1 MSLPEPTLSLKH
13 LSRRCLSAL
22 LPLALLVPLPAS
34 QAQPLA
40 LAAATQSLPVE
51 VSAPLQRAGVPL
63 SDVALLVAPADGGA
77 PLVSHRVTQPM
88 NPASVMKLVT
98 TGIALDQ
105 LGPGFRWETRLWTDG
120 SQRQQL
126 LQGNLYVQGSGD
138 PGLVQERLWL
148 LLRALRERGVQRISG
163 DLVLDNSVFQLPARD
178 PGAFDG
184 EPLQPYNAQPDGLLV
199 NYKAFALQFQPDAG
213 QGIAHVRLE
222 PPMADSG
229 LPASLPLTEGSCNG
243 WIAQLEARS
252 QAQRQI
258 VLPAS
263 YPSSCGDQQWLAAW
277 PQPQEQAGKA
287 ILGMWQSLGGQLDGR
302 VRYGSTPATLL
313 RGTPLASSQ
322 SEPLPQ
328 AVRHIN
334 KFSNNVMAQQLFL
347 TLGVQRYGQG
357 HFAAAQGAVRDWWQ
371 RKLGPY
377 TAPTPVN
384 GSGLSREGRISAASL
399 GGLLQY
405 MWRSPMMPD
414 FVASLPIYG
423 MDGTLRKQ
431 ATGVAGRAHLKTGT
445 LRDASALAGYVTG
458 LDGRRY
464 VLVAMANGP
473 QAGRAR
479 DAFYQLVEWTAMQP
493 GVR

>member
-1 MSLPEPTLSLKH
+1 M
-13 LSRRCLSAL
+13 
-22 LPLALLVPLPAS
+22 
-34 QAQPLA
+34 
-40 LAAATQSLPVE
+40 
-51 VSAPLQRAGVPL
+51 
-63 SDVALLVAPADGGA
+63 
-77 PLVSHRVTQPM
+77 
-88 NPASVMKLVT
+88 
-98 TGIALDQ
+98 
-105 LGPGFRWETRLWTDG
+105 
-120 SQRQQL
+120 
-126 LQGNLYVQGSGD
+126 
-138 PGLVQERLWL
+138 
-148 LLRALRERGVQRISG
+148 
-163 DLVLDNSVFQLPARD
+163 
-178 PGAFDG
+178 
-184 EPLQPYNAQPDGLLV
+184 
-199 NYKAFALQFQPDAG
+199 
-213 QGIAHVRLE
+213 
-222 PPMADSG
+222 
-229 LPASLPLTEGSCNG
+229 
-243 WIAQLEARS
+243 
-252 QAQRQI
+252 
-258 VLPAS
+258 
-263 YPSSCGDQQWLAAW
+263 
-277 PQPQEQAGKA
+277 
-287 ILGMWQSLGGQLDGR
+287 
-302 VRYGSTPATLL
+302 
-313 RGTPLASSQ
+313 
-322 SEPLPQ
+322 
-328 AVRHIN
+328 RHIN

-445 LRDASALAGYVTG
+445 LRDANALAGYVTG

-473 QAGRAR
+473 QAERAR

>member
-1 MSLPEPTLSLKH
+1 MSQPVSTLSLKQRLRRY
-13 LSRRCLSAL
+13 LSVL
-22 LPLALLVPLPAS
+22 LPLTLLTPLPVS

-40 LAAATQSLPVE
+40 LQAPAQPLPVE
-51 VSAPLQRAGVPL
+51 VTAPLQRVGMPL
-63 SDVALLVAPADGGA
+63 SQVALLVAPADGGL
-77 PLVSHRVTQPM
+77 PLVSHNVTQAM

-105 LGPGFRWETRLWTDG
+105 LGPGFRWNTRLWSDG
-120 SQRQQL
+120 SVRQQV

-184 EPLQPYNAQPDGLLV
+184 DALQPYNAQPDGLLV
-199 NYKAFALQFQPDAG
+199 NYKSFVLQLQPDAS
-213 QGIAHVRLE
+213 QNMAQLRLD

-229 LPASLPLTEGSCNG
+229 IPASLPLDAGSCNG

-258 VLPAS
+258 ALPAS
-263 YPSSCGDQQWLAAW
+263 YPASCGEQQWLAAW

-287 ILGMWQSLGGQLDGR
+287 ILGMWQSLGGQLEGR
-302 VRYGSTPATLL
+302 VRYGSTPAALL
-313 RGTPLASSQ
+313 RGTPLASSE

-328 AVRHIN
+328 AVRNIN

-357 HFAAAQGAVRDWWQ
+357 HFAGAQAAVQDWWQ
-371 RKLGPY
+371 RKLRPY
-377 TAPTPVN
+377 APPTPVN
-384 GSGLSREGRISAASL
+384 GSGLSRDGRITAASL

-405 MWRSPMMPD
+405 MWSSPMMPD
-414 FVASLPIYG
+414 FVASLPMYG
-423 MDGTLRKQ
+423 MDGTLRRQ
-431 ATGVAGRAHLKTGT
+431 ATGLPGRAHLKTGT
-445 LRDASALAGYVTG
+445 LRDANALAGYVTG

-464 VLVAMANGP
+464 VLVAMANGAE
-473 QAGRAR
+473 AGRAR

-493 GVR
+493 GTR